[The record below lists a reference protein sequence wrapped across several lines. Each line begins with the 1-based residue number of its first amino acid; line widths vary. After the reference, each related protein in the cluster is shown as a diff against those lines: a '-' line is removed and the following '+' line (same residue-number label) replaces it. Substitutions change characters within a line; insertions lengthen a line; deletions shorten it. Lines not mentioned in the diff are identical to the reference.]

1 MPTNDTWNPEMCK
14 TNRDLDRALMLNE
27 IKDLQRLILDKIGG
41 DKENVTVIIHS
52 IEHRLSE
59 VENKIDTHLTYS
71 KTRMEKEDDS
81 KKFYKRTA
89 IILLMSIAIQV
100 LAKWFPGVSKIIQ
113 HFLEA
118 AF

>member
-1 MPTNDTWNPEMCK
+1 MGNEIWNPDMCK
-14 TNRDLDRALMLNE
+14 TNRDLDKALMSNE
-27 IKDLQRLILDKIGG
+27 IKDLQRLILDKIGN
-41 DKENVTVIIHS
+41 DKENITVIIHQ
-52 IEHRLSE
+52 IEHRLTE
-59 VENKIDTHLTYS
+59 VENKIDTHLLYS

-100 LAKWFPGVSKIIQ
+100 LAKWFPGVSKVIQ
-113 HFLEA
+113 HFVEA